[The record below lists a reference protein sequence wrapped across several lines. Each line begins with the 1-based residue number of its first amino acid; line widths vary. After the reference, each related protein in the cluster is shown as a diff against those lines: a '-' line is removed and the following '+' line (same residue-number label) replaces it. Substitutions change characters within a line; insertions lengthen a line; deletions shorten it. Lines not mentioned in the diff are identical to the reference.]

1 MGYGPETH
9 FAAFN
14 RFMACD
20 SMKIVHPYYEAD
32 RVHVRSTLLGILTV
46 ITVLVTFVIDVG
58 LPDGIAAWVPYCL
71 AIVLALQWKGV
82 FAIVPVT
89 AIALA
94 LMVLGQYVGPL
105 GDLETDATNREIGA
119 VTITCLALVCL
130 YIDRMRKRLVR
141 SRDAIALSQRRL
153 RSFLNTMNSAGIV
166 LSDLRGRI
174 TEWNHGAQLLTG
186 YQSAEMVGRPL
197 YRAFPGKA
205 SSVSR
210 WAQVCHEV
218 RRRAKVVREEAY
230 QCRDGSW
237 CWMHIVI
244 KPLRNRFGR
253 LHGYSLVMHD
263 LTKAATSTIHSGLES
278 RPVSPLLNNGLK
290 GILYRCRFEPLR
302 TLDYVDPQIVRLIS
316 DSGDGVPPLHAQ
328 PLGEW
333 IHPLDRDR
341 VWNAIEEAVRARR
354 PYLLV
359 YRIAAVAGIE
369 KWVWDEGEAATNDTG
384 TIIGLEG
391 FLAEIE

>member
-1 MGYGPETH
+1 
-9 FAAFN
+9 
-14 RFMACD
+14 
-20 SMKIVHPYYEAD
+20 MKIVHPYHEAD
-32 RVHVRSTLLGILTV
+32 RASVRSTLLGFLTV
-46 ITVLVTFVIDVG
+46 STVLVTFVIDVG

-71 AIVLALQWKGV
+71 AIVLALQWKGAS
-82 FAIVPVT
+82 AIFPVT
-89 AIALA
+89 AIALV

-105 GDLETDATNREIGA
+105 GDREADLTNRAIGA
-119 VTITCLALVCL
+119 VTITCLALVCW
-130 YIDRMRKRLVR
+130 YIDWMRKRLVR
-141 SRDAIALSQRRL
+141 SRDAIASSQRRL
-153 RSFLNTMNSAGIV
+153 RSFVNSVNRAGIV

-174 TEWNHGAQLLTG
+174 TEWSQGAQLLTG
-186 YQSAEMVGRPL
+186 YRSEEMVGKLL

-205 SSVSR
+205 SSVAR
-210 WAQVCHEV
+210 WAQVFQKV
-218 RRRAKVVREEAY
+218 RRKTKVVREEAY

-237 CWMHIVI
+237 CWLHIVV

-263 LTKAATSTIHSGLES
+263 LTKTTPSTIQPSCDS
-278 RPVSPLLNNGLK
+278 RSVSPILNNGLN
-290 GILYRCRFEPLR
+290 GILYRCQFEPLR
-302 TLDYVDPQIVRLIS
+302 TLDYVDPRIVRLIG
-316 DSGDGVPPLHAQ
+316 DSGDGFPPLHSQ

-359 YRIAAVAGIE
+359 YRLATVAGTE
-369 KWVWDEGEAATNDTG
+369 KWIWDEGEAAMNDNG

-391 FLAEIE
+391 VLAEMK